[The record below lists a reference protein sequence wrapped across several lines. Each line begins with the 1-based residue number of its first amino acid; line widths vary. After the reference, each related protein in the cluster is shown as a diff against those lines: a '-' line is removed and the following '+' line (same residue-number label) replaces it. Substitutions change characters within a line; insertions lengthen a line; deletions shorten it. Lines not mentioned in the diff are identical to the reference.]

1 MKCYN
6 KKIISTL
13 ALLIF
18 SVFTT
23 QTFSCNSDQK
33 KNNAEYV
40 DKNTLFQDKS
50 KLDDEISKSRKNI
63 LTETVK
69 NVSPA
74 VVGINVTQIRQYQI
88 PSVLFLMILF
98 LDSFLVIEVHTV
110 RK

>member
-23 QTFSCNSDQK
+23 QTFSCNFDQK

-50 KLDDEISKSRKNI
+50 KLDDEIGKSRKNI

-74 VVGINVTQIRQYQI
+74 VVGINVTQIRQYQD
-88 PSVLFLMILF
+88 PFSSFFDDPF
-98 LDSFLVIEVHTV
+98 LDSFLVIEVHIV
-110 RK
+110 KK